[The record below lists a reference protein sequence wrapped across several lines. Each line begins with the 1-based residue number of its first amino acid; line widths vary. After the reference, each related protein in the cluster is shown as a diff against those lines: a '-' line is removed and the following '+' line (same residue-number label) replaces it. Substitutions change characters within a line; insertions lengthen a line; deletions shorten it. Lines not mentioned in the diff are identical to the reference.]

1 MSKEF
6 EKRHIGSKNQDSQK
20 MLDRIG
26 ADSLEDLIFE
36 TVPSSIRLKEEMP
49 ISEGISEVDFLNHMY
64 SLGKENEIFNSYIGQ
79 GYYPTA
85 TPAVIQRNILE
96 NPGWYTAYTPYQAE
110 IAQGRLEGLLNY
122 QTMIIDLTGM

>member
-26 ADSLEDLIFE
+26 ADSLEDLILE

-49 ISEGISEVDFLNHMY
+49 ISEGLVRL
-64 SLGKENEIFNSYIGQ
+64 IF
-79 GYYPTA
+79 
-85 TPAVIQRNILE
+85 
-96 NPGWYTAYTPYQAE
+96 
-110 IAQGRLEGLLNY
+110 
-122 QTMIIDLTGM
+122 